1 MSEWTKITLSDSE
14 TIVVIHMPLEEK
26 KKLYNCTIAKISL
39 QCKFQFSVSLYNYI
53 F

>member
-14 TIVVIHMPLEEK
+14 TIVVIHMSLEEK
-26 KKLYNCTIAKISL
+26 KKLYNYTIAKISL
-39 QCKFQFSVSLYNYI
+39 QCKFQFSVSLYNYN